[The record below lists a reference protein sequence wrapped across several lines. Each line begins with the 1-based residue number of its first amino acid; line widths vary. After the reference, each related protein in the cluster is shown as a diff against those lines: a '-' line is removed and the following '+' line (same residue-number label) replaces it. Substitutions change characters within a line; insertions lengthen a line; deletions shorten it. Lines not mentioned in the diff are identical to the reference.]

1 MHVLFAA
8 AMMNLLFQGPA
19 PKSTLTGNIKIHE
32 KFASKVLGNE
42 RTIRVYLPPQY
53 DSEPT
58 RRFPVLYV
66 HDGQNIFDGATSY
79 IPNQEWRVDET
90 AESLIRAKLID
101 PMIVVGIDNAGMQRA
116 DEFLPIEVSMGQN
129 KAGGKADLYGKFL
142 MSEVMPWVNQTYRT
156 QTGPQ
161 NTGLMGSSFGG
172 VISLYLGL
180 KHPDT
185 FGKLGLV
192 SPSTWIGDGY
202 LTRFVQEL
210 PKKTASKIWL
220 DMGTAEGRTT
230 LPEVRKLRDAFIARG
245 WKEGRDF
252 AYVEDGYAE
261 HNEASWARRVGTIFM
276 FLYRK

>member
-1 MHVLFAA
+1 MV
-8 AMMNLLFQGPA
+8 NLLFQGQA
-19 PKSTLTGNIKIHE
+19 RQSTLTGNIKIHE
-32 KFASKVLGNE
+32 KFVSKVLGNE
-42 RTIRVYLPPQY
+42 RTLRVYLPPQY

-66 HDGQNIFDGATSY
+66 HDGQNIFDGMTSY
-79 IPNQEWRVDET
+79 IPNQEWRIDET
-90 AESLIRAKLID
+90 AEALIRGKLID
-101 PMIVVGIDNAGMQRA
+101 PIIIVGIDNAGMQRA
-116 DEFLPIEVSMGQN
+116 DEFLPIEVQMGKD

-142 MSEVMPWVNQTYRT
+142 MNEVMPWVNQTYRT

-180 KHPDT
+180 KHPGT
-185 FGKLGLV
+185 FGKLGVV

-210 PKKTASKIWL
+210 PKKTASKVWL
-220 DMGTAEGRTT
+220 DMGTSEGRTT
-230 LPEVRKLRDAFIARG
+230 LPQVRKLRDAFIARG

-252 AYVEDGYAE
+252 TYFEDGYAE
-261 HNEASWARRVGTIFM
+261 HNEAAWARRVGSIFM